1 MKRRITK
8 QIKVG
13 KVGIGSD
20 YPISVQSMTTTKTR
34 NTDETIQQVY
44 ELANNGADIVRVT
57 CNDIEAAKS
66 LVNISTRSPV
76 PIIADIHFQYKL
88 ALAAI
93 EAGVQGLR
101 LNPGNIR
108 NEKHIKAVAKEALLA
123 NVPIRI
129 GVNAG
134 SLDKD
139 ISKKYGDS
147 TPKALVESA
156 LKELKYLEE
165 VEFHNIKISVKHSN
179 VPLMIESYRLLSEKV
194 DYPLHLGVTEAG
206 PLPGGLIKSV
216 SGISTLLSEGI
227 GDTIR
232 FSFINHMFAKWIK
245 SHRDLP
251 MLINQWANVVRWEM
265 RTRLFLR
272 TSEFLWQEGHTAHKT
287 QEEATSEA
295 LQMLDIYAEFA
306 ENAAGVSVVKGIK
319 SANERFAGAT
329 TTYSIEAMMK
339 DKKALQAGTS
349 HELGQ
354 NFSKAFEIQYSDEN
368 NELQHPFQTSWG
380 VSTRLIGMIIM
391 AHGDDKGLQLPP
403 KLAPTQSVLIPII
416 PNEDSKSV
424 VLETVNKLHEELRES
439 YRMKIDDRDNI
450 SPGFKFNEWELK
462 GVPLRIEIGP
472 KDIEKNS
479 VVFSRRDG
487 VDGKNSIS
495 INEVSQKLKDNLDDI
510 QSNLL
515 ETSKNFRK
523 DNTIHV
529 DSKAELIDTLNSTP
543 GFVTCYWDENT
554 SDEIEIKDLTKATL
568 RCYLLE
574 NEGSAKAVNNESVEG
589 KKAIFSKA
597 Y

>member
-34 NTDETIQQVY
+34 NTEETIQQVY

-232 FSFINHMFAKWIK
+232 FSLTTNPVDEAKYGRQLLEYLNLRERNSLDLIACPSCGRAEVDVIK
-245 SHRDLP
+245 VAQEAQKALEKKGYP
-251 MLINQWANVVRWEM
+251 IQVAVMGCVVN
-265 RTRLFLR
+265 
-272 TSEFLWQEGHTAHKT
+272 GPG
-287 QEEATSEA
+287 EAKSA
-295 LQMLDIYAEFA
+295 DIGI
-306 ENAAGVSVVKGIK
+306 AAGKNKGHLFIKGQVVKAVNENEMVSSLVEEGELLVKEGIASRLAAADK
-319 SANERFAGAT
+319 NAEAIAKKDVEELLNSQGDINEF
-329 TTYSIEAMMK
+329 I
-339 DKKALQAGTS
+339 DKT
-349 HELGQ
+349 
-354 NFSKAFEIQYSDEN
+354 
-368 NELQHPFQTSWG
+368 
-380 VSTRLIGMIIM
+380 
-391 AHGDDKGLQLPP
+391 
-403 KLAPTQSVLIPII
+403 
-416 PNEDSKSV
+416 KSV
-424 VLETVNKLHEELRES
+424 VEITSNQD
-439 YRMKIDDRDNI
+439 ID
-450 SPGFKFNEWELK
+450 S
-462 GVPLRIEIGP
+462 
-472 KDIEKNS
+472 
-479 VVFSRRDG
+479 
-487 VDGKNSIS
+487 
-495 INEVSQKLKDNLDDI
+495 
-510 QSNLL
+510 
-515 ETSKNFRK
+515 
-523 DNTIHV
+523 
-529 DSKAELIDTLNSTP
+529 
-543 GFVTCYWDENT
+543 
-554 SDEIEIKDLTKATL
+554 
-568 RCYLLE
+568 
-574 NEGSAKAVNNESVEG
+574 
-589 KKAIFSKA
+589 
-597 Y
+597 

>member
-1 MKRRITK
+1 MVEKITPMSEDFNEWYTDIIQQAQLADYSPVK
-8 QIKVG
+8 GTMVIRPYGYSLWEGVQAYLDKKFKETGHENAYFPLFIPNSFIQKEAEHVEGFSPELATVTHAGG
-13 KVGIGSD
+13 KELEEPLVVRPTS
-20 YPISVQSMTTTKTR
+20 
-34 NTDETIQQVY
+34 ETI
-44 ELANNGADIVRVT
+44 
-57 CNDIEAAKS
+57 
-66 LVNISTRSPV
+66 
-76 PIIADIHFQYKL
+76 
-88 ALAAI
+88 
-93 EAGVQGLR
+93 
-101 LNPGNIR
+101 
-108 NEKHIKAVAKEALLA
+108 
-123 NVPIRI
+123 
-129 GVNAG
+129 
-134 SLDKD
+134 
-139 ISKKYGDS
+139 
-147 TPKALVESA
+147 
-156 LKELKYLEE
+156 
-165 VEFHNIKISVKHSN
+165 
-179 VPLMIESYRLLSEKV
+179 
-194 DYPLHLGVTEAG
+194 
-206 PLPGGLIKSV
+206 
-216 SGISTLLSEGI
+216 
-227 GDTIR
+227 
-232 FSFINHMFAKWIK
+232 INHMFAKWIK

-251 MLINQWANVVRWEM
+251 MLVNQWANVVRWEM

-424 VLETVNKLHEELRES
+424 VLETVNKLHEELHES

-495 INEVSQKLKDNLDDI
+495 INEVSEKLKDNLDDI

>member
-1 MKRRITK
+1 MVEKITPMSEDFNEWYTDIIQQAQLADYSPVK
-8 QIKVG
+8 GTMVIRPYGYSLWEGVQAYLDKKFKETGHENAYFPLFIPNSFIKKEAEHVEGFSPELATVTHAGG
-13 KVGIGSD
+13 KELEEPLVVRPTS
-20 YPISVQSMTTTKTR
+20 
-34 NTDETIQQVY
+34 ETI
-44 ELANNGADIVRVT
+44 
-57 CNDIEAAKS
+57 
-66 LVNISTRSPV
+66 
-76 PIIADIHFQYKL
+76 
-88 ALAAI
+88 
-93 EAGVQGLR
+93 
-101 LNPGNIR
+101 
-108 NEKHIKAVAKEALLA
+108 
-123 NVPIRI
+123 
-129 GVNAG
+129 
-134 SLDKD
+134 
-139 ISKKYGDS
+139 
-147 TPKALVESA
+147 
-156 LKELKYLEE
+156 
-165 VEFHNIKISVKHSN
+165 
-179 VPLMIESYRLLSEKV
+179 
-194 DYPLHLGVTEAG
+194 
-206 PLPGGLIKSV
+206 
-216 SGISTLLSEGI
+216 
-227 GDTIR
+227 
-232 FSFINHMFAKWIK
+232 INHMFARWIK

-306 ENAAGVSVVKGIK
+306 ENAAAVSVVKGIK

-339 DKKALQAGTS
+339 DMKALQAGTS

-403 KLAPTQSVLIPII
+403 NLAPTQSVLIPII

-424 VLETVNKLHEELRES
+424 VLETVNNLHEELLKD
-439 YRMKIDDRDNI
+439 YRIKIDDRDNI

-472 KDIEKNS
+472 KDIENNS

-487 VDGKNSIS
+487 VNGKSSIS
-495 INEVSQKLKDNLDDI
+495 IDDVSQKLKENLDDI

-523 DNTIHV
+523 ENTIHV

-568 RCYLLE
+568 RCYLLD
-574 NEGSAKAVNNESVEG
+574 NEDSAKSVNNESVEG

>member
-1 MKRRITK
+1 MVEKITPMSEDFNEWYTDIIQQAQLADYSPVK
-8 QIKVG
+8 GTMVIRPYGYSLWEGVQAYLDKKFKETGHENAYFPLFIPNSFIQKEAEHVEGFSPELATVTHAGG
-13 KVGIGSD
+13 KELEEPLVVRPTS
-20 YPISVQSMTTTKTR
+20 
-34 NTDETIQQVY
+34 ETI
-44 ELANNGADIVRVT
+44 
-57 CNDIEAAKS
+57 
-66 LVNISTRSPV
+66 
-76 PIIADIHFQYKL
+76 
-88 ALAAI
+88 
-93 EAGVQGLR
+93 
-101 LNPGNIR
+101 
-108 NEKHIKAVAKEALLA
+108 
-123 NVPIRI
+123 
-129 GVNAG
+129 
-134 SLDKD
+134 
-139 ISKKYGDS
+139 
-147 TPKALVESA
+147 
-156 LKELKYLEE
+156 
-165 VEFHNIKISVKHSN
+165 
-179 VPLMIESYRLLSEKV
+179 
-194 DYPLHLGVTEAG
+194 
-206 PLPGGLIKSV
+206 
-216 SGISTLLSEGI
+216 
-227 GDTIR
+227 
-232 FSFINHMFAKWIK
+232 INHMFAKWIK

-251 MLINQWANVVRWEM
+251 MLVNQWANVVRWEM

-403 KLAPTQSVLIPII
+403 NLAPTQSVLIPII

-424 VLETVNKLHEELRES
+424 VLETVNNLHEELRKD
-439 YRMKIDDRDNI
+439 YRIKIDDRDNI

-472 KDIEKNS
+472 KDIENNS

-487 VDGKNSIS
+487 VNGKSSIS
-495 INEVSQKLKDNLDDI
+495 IDDVSQKLKENLDDI

-523 DNTIHV
+523 ENTIHV

-568 RCYLLE
+568 RCYLLD
-574 NEGSAKAVNNESVEG
+574 NEDSAKSVNNESVEG

>member
-1 MKRRITK
+1 MVEKITPMSEDFNEWYTDIIQQAQLADYSPVK
-8 QIKVG
+8 GTMVIRPYGYSLWEGVQAYLDKKFKETGHENAYFPLFIPNSFIQKEAEHVEGFSPELATVTHAGG
-13 KVGIGSD
+13 KELEEPLVVRPTS
-20 YPISVQSMTTTKTR
+20 
-34 NTDETIQQVY
+34 ETI
-44 ELANNGADIVRVT
+44 
-57 CNDIEAAKS
+57 
-66 LVNISTRSPV
+66 
-76 PIIADIHFQYKL
+76 
-88 ALAAI
+88 
-93 EAGVQGLR
+93 
-101 LNPGNIR
+101 
-108 NEKHIKAVAKEALLA
+108 
-123 NVPIRI
+123 
-129 GVNAG
+129 
-134 SLDKD
+134 
-139 ISKKYGDS
+139 
-147 TPKALVESA
+147 
-156 LKELKYLEE
+156 
-165 VEFHNIKISVKHSN
+165 
-179 VPLMIESYRLLSEKV
+179 
-194 DYPLHLGVTEAG
+194 
-206 PLPGGLIKSV
+206 
-216 SGISTLLSEGI
+216 
-227 GDTIR
+227 
-232 FSFINHMFAKWIK
+232 INHMFAKWIK

-251 MLINQWANVVRWEM
+251 MLVNQWANVVRWEM

-319 SANERFAGAT
+319 SAHERFAGAT

-450 SPGFKFNEWELK
+450 SPGFKFNECELK

-495 INEVSQKLKDNLDDI
+495 INEVSQKLKDNLDNI

>member
-1 MKRRITK
+1 MVEKITPMSEDFNEWYTDIIQQAQLADYSPVK
-8 QIKVG
+8 GTMVIRPYGYSLWEGVQAYLDKKFKETGHENAYFPLFIPNSFIQKEAEHVEGFSPELATVTHAGG
-13 KVGIGSD
+13 KELEEPLVVRPTS
-20 YPISVQSMTTTKTR
+20 
-34 NTDETIQQVY
+34 ETI
-44 ELANNGADIVRVT
+44 
-57 CNDIEAAKS
+57 
-66 LVNISTRSPV
+66 
-76 PIIADIHFQYKL
+76 
-88 ALAAI
+88 
-93 EAGVQGLR
+93 
-101 LNPGNIR
+101 
-108 NEKHIKAVAKEALLA
+108 
-123 NVPIRI
+123 
-129 GVNAG
+129 
-134 SLDKD
+134 
-139 ISKKYGDS
+139 
-147 TPKALVESA
+147 
-156 LKELKYLEE
+156 
-165 VEFHNIKISVKHSN
+165 
-179 VPLMIESYRLLSEKV
+179 
-194 DYPLHLGVTEAG
+194 
-206 PLPGGLIKSV
+206 
-216 SGISTLLSEGI
+216 
-227 GDTIR
+227 
-232 FSFINHMFAKWIK
+232 INHMFAKWIK

-368 NELQHPFQTSWG
+368 NELQNPFQTSWG

-479 VVFSRRDG
+479 VGFSRRDG

-568 RCYLLE
+568 RCYLLD

>member
-1 MKRRITK
+1 MVEKITPMSEDFNEWYTDIIQQAQLADYSPVK
-8 QIKVG
+8 GTMVIRPYGYSLWEGVQAYLDKKFKETGHENAYFPLFIPNSFIQKEAEHVEGFSPELATVTHAGG
-13 KVGIGSD
+13 KELEEPLVVRPTS
-20 YPISVQSMTTTKTR
+20 
-34 NTDETIQQVY
+34 ETI
-44 ELANNGADIVRVT
+44 
-57 CNDIEAAKS
+57 
-66 LVNISTRSPV
+66 
-76 PIIADIHFQYKL
+76 
-88 ALAAI
+88 
-93 EAGVQGLR
+93 
-101 LNPGNIR
+101 
-108 NEKHIKAVAKEALLA
+108 
-123 NVPIRI
+123 
-129 GVNAG
+129 
-134 SLDKD
+134 
-139 ISKKYGDS
+139 
-147 TPKALVESA
+147 
-156 LKELKYLEE
+156 
-165 VEFHNIKISVKHSN
+165 
-179 VPLMIESYRLLSEKV
+179 
-194 DYPLHLGVTEAG
+194 
-206 PLPGGLIKSV
+206 
-216 SGISTLLSEGI
+216 
-227 GDTIR
+227 
-232 FSFINHMFAKWIK
+232 INHMFAKWIK

-251 MLINQWANVVRWEM
+251 MLVNQWANVVRWEM

-287 QEEATSEA
+287 QEEATNEA

>member
-1 MKRRITK
+1 MVEKITPMSEDFNEWYTDIIQQAQLADYSPVK
-8 QIKVG
+8 GTMVIRPYGYSLWEGVQAYLDKKFKETGHENAYFPLFIPNSFIKKEAEHVEGFSPELATVTHAGG
-13 KVGIGSD
+13 KELEEPLVVRPTS
-20 YPISVQSMTTTKTR
+20 
-34 NTDETIQQVY
+34 ETI
-44 ELANNGADIVRVT
+44 
-57 CNDIEAAKS
+57 
-66 LVNISTRSPV
+66 
-76 PIIADIHFQYKL
+76 
-88 ALAAI
+88 
-93 EAGVQGLR
+93 
-101 LNPGNIR
+101 
-108 NEKHIKAVAKEALLA
+108 
-123 NVPIRI
+123 
-129 GVNAG
+129 
-134 SLDKD
+134 
-139 ISKKYGDS
+139 
-147 TPKALVESA
+147 
-156 LKELKYLEE
+156 
-165 VEFHNIKISVKHSN
+165 
-179 VPLMIESYRLLSEKV
+179 
-194 DYPLHLGVTEAG
+194 
-206 PLPGGLIKSV
+206 
-216 SGISTLLSEGI
+216 
-227 GDTIR
+227 
-232 FSFINHMFAKWIK
+232 INHMFARWIK

-287 QEEATSEA
+287 QKEATSEA

-306 ENAAGVSVVKGIK
+306 ENAAAVSVVKGIK
-319 SANERFAGAT
+319 SANERFAGAI

-339 DKKALQAGTS
+339 DMKALQAGTS

-403 KLAPTQSVLIPII
+403 NLAPTQSVLIPII
-416 PNEDSKSV
+416 PNEDSKSL
-424 VLETVNKLHEELRES
+424 VLETVNNLHEELRKD
-439 YRMKIDDRDNI
+439 YRIKIDDRDNI

-472 KDIEKNS
+472 KDIENNS

-487 VDGKNSIS
+487 VNGKSSIS
-495 INEVSQKLKDNLDDI
+495 IDDVSQKLKENLDDI

-523 DNTIHV
+523 ENTIHV

-568 RCYLLE
+568 RCYLLD
-574 NEGSAKAVNNESVEG
+574 NEDSAKSVNNESVEG

>member
-1 MKRRITK
+1 MVEKITPMSEDFNEWYTDIIQQAQLADYSPVK
-8 QIKVG
+8 GTMVIRPYGYSLWEGVQAYLDKKFKETGHENAYFPLFIPNSFIQKEAEHVEGFSPELATVTHAGG
-13 KVGIGSD
+13 KELEEPLVVRPTS
-20 YPISVQSMTTTKTR
+20 
-34 NTDETIQQVY
+34 ETI
-44 ELANNGADIVRVT
+44 
-57 CNDIEAAKS
+57 
-66 LVNISTRSPV
+66 
-76 PIIADIHFQYKL
+76 
-88 ALAAI
+88 
-93 EAGVQGLR
+93 
-101 LNPGNIR
+101 
-108 NEKHIKAVAKEALLA
+108 
-123 NVPIRI
+123 
-129 GVNAG
+129 
-134 SLDKD
+134 
-139 ISKKYGDS
+139 
-147 TPKALVESA
+147 
-156 LKELKYLEE
+156 
-165 VEFHNIKISVKHSN
+165 
-179 VPLMIESYRLLSEKV
+179 
-194 DYPLHLGVTEAG
+194 
-206 PLPGGLIKSV
+206 
-216 SGISTLLSEGI
+216 
-227 GDTIR
+227 
-232 FSFINHMFAKWIK
+232 INHMFAKWIK

-424 VLETVNKLHEELRES
+424 VLETVNKLHEDLRES

>member
-1 MKRRITK
+1 MVEKITPMSEDFNEWYTDIIQQAQLADYSPVK
-8 QIKVG
+8 GTMVIRPYGYSLWEGVQAYLDKKFKETGHENAYFPLFIPNSFIQKEAEHVEGFSPELATVTHAGG
-13 KVGIGSD
+13 KELEEPLVVRPTS
-20 YPISVQSMTTTKTR
+20 
-34 NTDETIQQVY
+34 ETI
-44 ELANNGADIVRVT
+44 
-57 CNDIEAAKS
+57 
-66 LVNISTRSPV
+66 
-76 PIIADIHFQYKL
+76 
-88 ALAAI
+88 
-93 EAGVQGLR
+93 
-101 LNPGNIR
+101 
-108 NEKHIKAVAKEALLA
+108 
-123 NVPIRI
+123 
-129 GVNAG
+129 
-134 SLDKD
+134 
-139 ISKKYGDS
+139 
-147 TPKALVESA
+147 
-156 LKELKYLEE
+156 
-165 VEFHNIKISVKHSN
+165 
-179 VPLMIESYRLLSEKV
+179 
-194 DYPLHLGVTEAG
+194 
-206 PLPGGLIKSV
+206 
-216 SGISTLLSEGI
+216 
-227 GDTIR
+227 
-232 FSFINHMFAKWIK
+232 INHMFAKWIK

-403 KLAPTQSVLIPII
+403 KLAPTHSVLIPII

>member
-1 MKRRITK
+1 MVEKITPMSEDFNEWYTDIIQQAQLADYSPVK
-8 QIKVG
+8 GTMVIRPYGYSLWEGVQAYLDKKFKETGHENAYFPLFIPNSFIKKEAEHVEGFSPELATVTHAGG
-13 KVGIGSD
+13 KELEEPLVVRPTS
-20 YPISVQSMTTTKTR
+20 
-34 NTDETIQQVY
+34 ETI
-44 ELANNGADIVRVT
+44 
-57 CNDIEAAKS
+57 
-66 LVNISTRSPV
+66 
-76 PIIADIHFQYKL
+76 
-88 ALAAI
+88 
-93 EAGVQGLR
+93 
-101 LNPGNIR
+101 
-108 NEKHIKAVAKEALLA
+108 
-123 NVPIRI
+123 
-129 GVNAG
+129 
-134 SLDKD
+134 
-139 ISKKYGDS
+139 
-147 TPKALVESA
+147 
-156 LKELKYLEE
+156 
-165 VEFHNIKISVKHSN
+165 
-179 VPLMIESYRLLSEKV
+179 
-194 DYPLHLGVTEAG
+194 
-206 PLPGGLIKSV
+206 
-216 SGISTLLSEGI
+216 
-227 GDTIR
+227 
-232 FSFINHMFAKWIK
+232 INHMFARWIK

-306 ENAAGVSVVKGIK
+306 ENAAAVSVVKGIK

-339 DKKALQAGTS
+339 DMKALQAGTS

-354 NFSKAFEIQYSDEN
+354 NFSKAFDIQYSDEN

-403 KLAPTQSVLIPII
+403 NLAPTQSVLIPII
-416 PNEDSKSV
+416 PNEDSKSI
-424 VLETVNKLHEELRES
+424 VLETVNNLHEELRKD
-439 YRMKIDDRDNI
+439 YRIKIDDRDNI

-472 KDIEKNS
+472 KDIENNS

-487 VDGKNSIS
+487 VNGKSSIS
-495 INEVSQKLKDNLDDI
+495 IDDVSQKLKENLDDI

-523 DNTIHV
+523 ENTIHV

-568 RCYLLE
+568 RCYLLD
-574 NEGSAKAVNNESVEG
+574 NEDSAKSVNNESVEG

>member
-1 MKRRITK
+1 MVEKITPMSEDFNQWYTDIIQQAK
-8 QIKVG
+8 LADYSPVKGTMVIRPYGYSLWEGVQAYLDKKFKETGHENAYFPLFIPNSFIKKEAEHVEGFSPELATVTHAGG
-13 KVGIGSD
+13 KELEEPLVVRPTS
-20 YPISVQSMTTTKTR
+20 
-34 NTDETIQQVY
+34 ETI
-44 ELANNGADIVRVT
+44 
-57 CNDIEAAKS
+57 
-66 LVNISTRSPV
+66 
-76 PIIADIHFQYKL
+76 
-88 ALAAI
+88 
-93 EAGVQGLR
+93 
-101 LNPGNIR
+101 
-108 NEKHIKAVAKEALLA
+108 
-123 NVPIRI
+123 
-129 GVNAG
+129 
-134 SLDKD
+134 
-139 ISKKYGDS
+139 
-147 TPKALVESA
+147 
-156 LKELKYLEE
+156 
-165 VEFHNIKISVKHSN
+165 
-179 VPLMIESYRLLSEKV
+179 
-194 DYPLHLGVTEAG
+194 
-206 PLPGGLIKSV
+206 
-216 SGISTLLSEGI
+216 
-227 GDTIR
+227 
-232 FSFINHMFAKWIK
+232 INHMFAKWIK

-339 DKKALQAGTS
+339 DMKALQAGTS

-368 NELQHPFQTSWG
+368 NELRHPFQTSWG

-403 KLAPTQSVLIPII
+403 NLAPTQSVLIPII

-424 VLETVNKLHEELRES
+424 VLETVNNLHKKLYKS
-439 YRMKIDDRDNI
+439 YRIKIDDRDNI

-472 KDIEKNS
+472 KDIENNS

-523 DNTIHV
+523 ENTIHV
-529 DSKAELIDTLNSTP
+529 NSKAELIDTLNSTP

-574 NEGSAKAVNNESVEG
+574 NEDSAKSVNNESVQG

>member
-1 MKRRITK
+1 MVEKITPMSEDFNEWYTDIIQQAQLADYSPVK
-8 QIKVG
+8 GTMVIRPYGYSLWEGVQAYLDKKFKETGHENAYFPLFIPNSFIQKEAEHVEGFSPELATVTHAGG
-13 KVGIGSD
+13 KELEEPLVVRPTS
-20 YPISVQSMTTTKTR
+20 
-34 NTDETIQQVY
+34 ETI
-44 ELANNGADIVRVT
+44 
-57 CNDIEAAKS
+57 
-66 LVNISTRSPV
+66 
-76 PIIADIHFQYKL
+76 
-88 ALAAI
+88 
-93 EAGVQGLR
+93 
-101 LNPGNIR
+101 
-108 NEKHIKAVAKEALLA
+108 
-123 NVPIRI
+123 
-129 GVNAG
+129 
-134 SLDKD
+134 
-139 ISKKYGDS
+139 
-147 TPKALVESA
+147 
-156 LKELKYLEE
+156 
-165 VEFHNIKISVKHSN
+165 
-179 VPLMIESYRLLSEKV
+179 
-194 DYPLHLGVTEAG
+194 
-206 PLPGGLIKSV
+206 
-216 SGISTLLSEGI
+216 
-227 GDTIR
+227 
-232 FSFINHMFAKWIK
+232 INHMFAKWIK

-251 MLINQWANVVRWEM
+251 MLVNQWANVVRWEM

-424 VLETVNKLHEELRES
+424 VLETVNKLHGDLRES

>member
-1 MKRRITK
+1 MVEKITPMSEDFNEWYTDIIQQAQLADYSPVK
-8 QIKVG
+8 GTMVIRPYGYSLWEGVQAYLDKKFKETGHENAYFPLFIPNSFIQKEAEHVEGFSPELATVTHAGG
-13 KVGIGSD
+13 KELEEPLVVRPTS
-20 YPISVQSMTTTKTR
+20 
-34 NTDETIQQVY
+34 ETI
-44 ELANNGADIVRVT
+44 
-57 CNDIEAAKS
+57 
-66 LVNISTRSPV
+66 
-76 PIIADIHFQYKL
+76 
-88 ALAAI
+88 
-93 EAGVQGLR
+93 
-101 LNPGNIR
+101 
-108 NEKHIKAVAKEALLA
+108 
-123 NVPIRI
+123 
-129 GVNAG
+129 
-134 SLDKD
+134 
-139 ISKKYGDS
+139 
-147 TPKALVESA
+147 
-156 LKELKYLEE
+156 
-165 VEFHNIKISVKHSN
+165 
-179 VPLMIESYRLLSEKV
+179 
-194 DYPLHLGVTEAG
+194 
-206 PLPGGLIKSV
+206 
-216 SGISTLLSEGI
+216 
-227 GDTIR
+227 
-232 FSFINHMFAKWIK
+232 INHMFAKWIK

-487 VDGKNSIS
+487 VDGKNSIL
-495 INEVSQKLKDNLDDI
+495 INEVSEKIKDNLDDI

>member
-1 MKRRITK
+1 MVEKITPMSEDFNEWYTDIIQQAQLADYSPVK
-8 QIKVG
+8 GTMVIRPYGYSLWEGVQAYLDKKFKETGHENAYFPLFIPNSFIQKEAEHVEGFSPELATVTHAGG
-13 KVGIGSD
+13 KELEEPLVVRPTS
-20 YPISVQSMTTTKTR
+20 
-34 NTDETIQQVY
+34 ETI
-44 ELANNGADIVRVT
+44 
-57 CNDIEAAKS
+57 
-66 LVNISTRSPV
+66 
-76 PIIADIHFQYKL
+76 
-88 ALAAI
+88 
-93 EAGVQGLR
+93 
-101 LNPGNIR
+101 
-108 NEKHIKAVAKEALLA
+108 
-123 NVPIRI
+123 
-129 GVNAG
+129 
-134 SLDKD
+134 
-139 ISKKYGDS
+139 
-147 TPKALVESA
+147 
-156 LKELKYLEE
+156 
-165 VEFHNIKISVKHSN
+165 
-179 VPLMIESYRLLSEKV
+179 
-194 DYPLHLGVTEAG
+194 
-206 PLPGGLIKSV
+206 
-216 SGISTLLSEGI
+216 
-227 GDTIR
+227 
-232 FSFINHMFAKWIK
+232 INHMFAKWIK

-472 KDIEKNS
+472 KDIEKNT

>member
-1 MKRRITK
+1 MVEKITPMSEDFNEWYTDIIQQAQLADYSPVIGTMVIRPYGYSLWEGVQAYLDK
-8 QIKVG
+8 KFKETGHENAYFPLFIPNSFIQKEAEHVEGFSPELATVTHAGG
-13 KVGIGSD
+13 KELEEPLVVRPTS
-20 YPISVQSMTTTKTR
+20 
-34 NTDETIQQVY
+34 ETI
-44 ELANNGADIVRVT
+44 
-57 CNDIEAAKS
+57 
-66 LVNISTRSPV
+66 
-76 PIIADIHFQYKL
+76 
-88 ALAAI
+88 
-93 EAGVQGLR
+93 
-101 LNPGNIR
+101 
-108 NEKHIKAVAKEALLA
+108 
-123 NVPIRI
+123 
-129 GVNAG
+129 
-134 SLDKD
+134 
-139 ISKKYGDS
+139 
-147 TPKALVESA
+147 
-156 LKELKYLEE
+156 
-165 VEFHNIKISVKHSN
+165 
-179 VPLMIESYRLLSEKV
+179 
-194 DYPLHLGVTEAG
+194 
-206 PLPGGLIKSV
+206 
-216 SGISTLLSEGI
+216 
-227 GDTIR
+227 
-232 FSFINHMFAKWIK
+232 INHMFAKWIK

-251 MLINQWANVVRWEM
+251 MLVNQWANVVRWEM

-495 INEVSQKLKDNLDDI
+495 INEVSQKLKDNLDEI

>member
-1 MKRRITK
+1 MVEKITPMSEDFNEWYTDIIQQAQLADYSPVK
-8 QIKVG
+8 GTMVIRPYGYSLWEGVQAYLDKKFKETGHENAYFPLFIPNSFIQKEAEHVEGFSPELATVTHAGG
-13 KVGIGSD
+13 KELEEPLVVRPTS
-20 YPISVQSMTTTKTR
+20 
-34 NTDETIQQVY
+34 ETI
-44 ELANNGADIVRVT
+44 
-57 CNDIEAAKS
+57 
-66 LVNISTRSPV
+66 
-76 PIIADIHFQYKL
+76 
-88 ALAAI
+88 
-93 EAGVQGLR
+93 
-101 LNPGNIR
+101 
-108 NEKHIKAVAKEALLA
+108 
-123 NVPIRI
+123 
-129 GVNAG
+129 
-134 SLDKD
+134 
-139 ISKKYGDS
+139 
-147 TPKALVESA
+147 
-156 LKELKYLEE
+156 
-165 VEFHNIKISVKHSN
+165 
-179 VPLMIESYRLLSEKV
+179 
-194 DYPLHLGVTEAG
+194 
-206 PLPGGLIKSV
+206 
-216 SGISTLLSEGI
+216 
-227 GDTIR
+227 
-232 FSFINHMFAKWIK
+232 INHMFAKWIK

-251 MLINQWANVVRWEM
+251 MLVNQWANVVRWEM

-424 VLETVNKLHEELRES
+424 VLETVNKLHEELRKS

-495 INEVSQKLKDNLDDI
+495 INKVSQKLKDNLDDI